1 MLVRTVLFPA
11 RVTYGVGKLS
21 AKTGYRAG
29 RASVVGTYKTGRLL
43 GYRRLLTLGVGVG
56 IGLLLAPASGQELRD
71 SLRRRWLERTGPDSD
86 DVIAERV
93 RHELSH
99 SPRTWH
105 LPQPAVEVVG
115 GKAILT
121 GASPHATGKEDL
133 ERTAAAVTGVVAVDS
148 QLVVGVSHDDG
159 ED

>member
-1 MLVRTVLFPA
+1 MLIRTVLLPA
-11 RVTYGVGKLS
+11 RLTYGVGKLS

-29 RASVVGTYKTGRLL
+29 RASVVGTYKAGHLL
-43 GYRRLLTLGVGVG
+43 GYRRMLTFGVG
-56 IGLLLAPASGQELRD
+56 IGIGLLIAPSSGQELRD
-71 SLRRRWLERTGPDSD
+71 TLRRRWEQRGGPDTD

-115 GKAILT
+115 GRAILT
-121 GASPHATGKEDL
+121 GASPHATGKDDL
-133 ERTAAAVTGVVAVDS
+133 GRTAAAVTGVVDVDN
-148 QLVVGVSHDDG
+148 QLVVGIPDDDG
-159 ED
+159 K

>member
-1 MLVRTVLFPA
+1 MLIRTILFPA
-11 RVTYGVGKLS
+11 KLTYGVGKLS
-21 AKTGYRAG
+21 AKSGYKAG
-29 RASVVGTYKTGRLL
+29 KASVVAPYRVGRAL
-43 GYRRLLTLGVGVG
+43 GYKRLLTLGVGVG
-56 IGLLLAPASGQELRD
+56 IGLLIAPSSGQDLRD
-71 SLRRRWLERTGPDSD
+71 TLRRRWEERSGPDSD

-121 GASPHATGKEDL
+121 GAAPHTTGKDDL
-133 ERTAAAVTGVVAVDS
+133 ERTAAAVTGVVEVDNR
-148 QLVVGVSHDDG
+148 LVVGARPDG
-159 ED
+159 E